1 MSDLGQ
7 KTGGKPLSATQQRED
22 IWITMFSRVICTRH
36 TSFCFVSRKY
46 EAVKGNLT
54 MRQVPFFNSGCAGN
68 AVVADIPVKKNLC
81 LRRFSVTCDD

>member
-46 EAVKGNLT
+46 EAKMGAGFRKDLL
-54 MRQVPFFNSGCAGN
+54 PFFYHYIFYITKE
-68 AVVADIPVKKNLC
+68 V
-81 LRRFSVTCDD
+81 RF